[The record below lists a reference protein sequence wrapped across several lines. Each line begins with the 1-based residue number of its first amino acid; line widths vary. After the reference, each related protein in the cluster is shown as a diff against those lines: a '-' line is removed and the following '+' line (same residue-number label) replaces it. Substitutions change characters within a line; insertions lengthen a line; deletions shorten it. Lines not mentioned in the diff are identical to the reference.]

1 MRTLM
6 LTALVA
12 LSALVASAQDAVP
25 RAADGH
31 PDLSGVWWAGRDA
44 TPAPLRADNA
54 PPRPVTPAAP
64 PPAPVRRE
72 RFETF
77 YNDAAKAKAKAL
89 GDKDDPALRCQSTA
103 FGTLNVSLYN

>member
-6 LTALVA
+6 LTAFVV
-12 LSALVASAQDAVP
+12 LSASIGSAQDAVP

-44 TPAPLRADNA
+44 TPAPLATA
-54 PPRPVTPAAP
+54 TAAPRPAAAAP
-64 PPAPVRRE
+64 RPAPARRE
-72 RFETF
+72 QFSDF
-77 YNDAAKAKAKAL
+77 YNDDAKAKAKML

-103 FGTLNVSLYN
+103 FG